1 MRLRSVVS
9 RNLRLLRNS
18 ARLSQEE
25 LADLA
30 GLDRNYVGKLEREL
44 SSPTV
49 DTLES
54 IAAALQIDV
63 ELLFKR
69 DLPPRSR

>member
-69 DLPPRSR
+69 NLPPRSR